1 MQISGAEQSQ
11 FNGMYADPV
20 GSQDLGKEEFL
31 QLLVTQLQNQDPMEP
46 MSNTEFVA
54 QLAQFSG
61 VEQLVAVNEGLD
73 MLGIQQMSMSNAQAA
88 SFIGSE
94 VQIRSDQI
102 QVKESDTEVHAAF
115 QLSGDAASVSVN
127 IRNAA
132 GEIVRT
138 MELGGRPEGET
149 QLDWDLNDDNGV
161 PVSPG
166 SYRIDVVAKDEEGS
180 SIQWEA
186 KVNGV
191 VDGITYDAGYPELV
205 IGGDIKAQLS
215 DVLGVYPTKEDDL
228 L

>member
-1 MQISGAEQSQ
+1 MQISSTEQSQ
-11 FNGMYADPV
+11 LSGMYAPETV
-20 GSQDLGKEEFL
+20 GSQELGKDEFL
-31 QLLVTQLQNQDPMEP
+31 KLLVSQLQNQDPLEP

-102 QVKESDTEVHAAF
+102 QVLDSDTEVHAAF
-115 QLSGDAASVSVN
+115 QLQGDAASVTVN

-132 GEIVRT
+132 GEVVRT
-138 MELGGRPEGET
+138 LELGGRAEGET
-149 QLDWDLNDDNGV
+149 KLDWDLTDDNGV
-161 PVSPG
+161 PVSSG

-180 SIQWEA
+180 SVQWEA

-191 VDGITYDAGYPELV
+191 VDGVTYDAGYPELV
-205 IGGDIKAQLS
+205 IGDIKAQLS
-215 DVLGVYPTKEDDL
+215 DVLGVYPHEDSSL
-228 L
+228 